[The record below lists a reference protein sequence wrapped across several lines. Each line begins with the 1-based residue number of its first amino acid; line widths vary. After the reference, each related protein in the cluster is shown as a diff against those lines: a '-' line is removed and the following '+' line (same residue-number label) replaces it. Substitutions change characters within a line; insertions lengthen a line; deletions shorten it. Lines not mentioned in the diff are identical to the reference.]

1 MLLVVPLSRWLY
13 LALSYAVL
21 IGIVVALARAWGRPQ
36 FLRRSS
42 GDARPEDIA
51 VMRIVVGVII
61 LINLLYEDLAST
73 AGLPRELV
81 SEMGIM
87 NLLHDV
93 PGFSRMLVHYKGL
106 LLAQVLLGFVTLLA
120 VLGFFTRTACL
131 LSGVAFVV
139 MGGIIRHYSSYYHSM
154 LVPSYVMLALAAVP
168 CGDAWS
174 IDAWLRRRHG
184 LPPKPSLRHGD
195 VYRWSRLLIWAI
207 IVTGYVQ
214 AGLSKLAN
222 GGLAWLSPSSFR
234 EIILTDSLRSYY
246 FIWKSDFGLWVASL
260 PDWVMVL
267 LATGSVLA
275 ETLFFLV
282 LLWPWARRIM
292 PIVIIGMHAGIWLIQ
307 NVSFVDMILIQL
319 VFYNIAD
326 LLKPQP
332 AQAQEEPAG
341 ETPDAALE
349 RRKPRLLP
357 ALILFVI
364 AAQGVIWIHR
374 VEWYPLTATQ
384 MYSRALGTG
393 AVEYHELLV
402 VYADGTRRADSPG
415 HDIATYWEGRARPLA
430 QSALRG
436 SVRRPDAFFAHW
448 AKVHNQTAPSERQIV
463 AFELN
468 NRVWNYRD
476 DPDDPGRGAIEHFYR
491 YDVQTGRSIYGRM
504 GQ

>member
-1 MLLVVPLSRWLY
+1 MTMLLAVPVSRWLY
-13 LALSYAVL
+13 LAVAYTVL
-21 IGIVVALARAWGRPQ
+21 IGIVAALARCWSRPP

-42 GDARPEDIA
+42 GDARPEDLA

-61 LINLLYEDLAST
+61 LINLLYESLAST

-87 NLLHDV
+87 NLLHEL
-93 PGFSRMLVHYKGL
+93 PGFSRLLVHYKGL
-106 LLAQVLLGFVTLLA
+106 LLAQVLLGCVTLLA

-174 IDAWLRRRHG
+174 IDAWLRRRRG
-184 LPPKPSLRHGD
+184 LPPKPSLRHAD
-195 VYRWSRLLIWAI
+195 VYRWSRLLIWTI

-234 EIILTDSLRSYY
+234 EIILTDALRSYY
-246 FIWKSDFGLWVASL
+246 FVWKSDLGLWVAGL

-282 LLWPWARRIM
+282 LFWPWARRIM
-292 PIVIIGMHAGIWLIQ
+292 PMVIVGMHAGIWLIQ

-326 LLKPQP
+326 LLKPAP
-332 AQAQEEPAG
+332 APEGIAD
-341 ETPDAALE
+341 ETPDSAAEL
-349 RRKPRLLP
+349 RKPRLLP
-357 ALILFVI
+357 VLVLFVV

-374 VEWYPLTATQ
+374 IEWYPITATQ
-384 MYSRALGTG
+384 MYSRALGSG

-402 VYADGTRRADSPG
+402 IYADGTRRADSPG
-415 HDIATYWEGRARPLA
+415 HDIPTYWEGRARPLA
-430 QSALRG
+430 QAALRG

-448 AKVHNQTAPSERQIV
+448 AKVHNQDAPPERQIV

-468 NRVWNYRD
+468 NRVWSYREHPG
-476 DPDDPGRGAIEHFYR
+476 DPDRGEIDRFYR
-491 YDVQTGRSIYGRM
+491 YDVQAGRSVHGRM
-504 GQ
+504 AQ